1 MYHPFSIAE
10 TLKTAWGIFKKSFVT
25 VIVYS
30 VVTLFVLIIMG
41 IVLGILITSDNY
53 YVDMLVSLII
63 VIFQSYTTLGLNKLI
78 FTLMDREFYEFE
90 ISQIFPRFTMLMS
103 FLAIWF
109 LFIAAVVTYNLIIIR
124 ISDFT
129 LVHDI
134 GILIGITAFLYFV
147 LRLMF
152 FSCYIVDEDSGPIEC
167 VKQSFALTRGH
178 LLHTFNILLI
188 VLALIAVPAILAKYF
203 IIAPLFLAFS
213 FPFVNIFVMVA
224 YRKLIY
230 SHQDVDDNIAETV

>member
-10 TLKTAWGIFKKSFVT
+10 TLKTAWGIFKKNFVT
-25 VIVYS
+25 IIVYS
-30 VVTLFVLIIMG
+30 VVTSFILLIMG
-41 IVLGILITSDNY
+41 VVLGILVTSDNY

-63 VIFQSYTTLGLNKLI
+63 VIFQAYTTLGLNKLI
-78 FTLMDREFYEFE
+78 FTLIDSEFYEFE

-103 FLAIWF
+103 FLCVTF
-109 LFIAAVVTYNLIIIR
+109 LFAAAMVTYNLFIIR

-134 GILIGITAFLYFV
+134 GITIGIVALLYFV

-152 FSCYIVDEDSGPIEC
+152 FSCYIVDDDSGPVEC
-167 VKQSFALTRGH
+167 MKQSFSLTRGY
-178 LLHTFNILLI
+178 LLHTFNILLV
-188 VLALIAVPAILAKYF
+188 VLVLIAVPAILAKYF
-203 IIAPLFLAFS
+203 IIAPLFIVFS
-213 FPFVNIFVMVA
+213 YPFVNIFVMVA

-230 SHQDVDDNIAETV
+230 SHQDVDDNLAETV